1 MTNLENELHRLEKPE
16 PREGFRIEAKNR
28 LMQQIVFQGN
38 ESWFKSLLKKFG
50 PIAPSRHFA
59 QMARVRLLN
68 QADVLGRP
76 VTAWWVFAKRF
87 AASTLVM
94 TLAVTTTL
102 FFVDG
107 KQQVVASGNTY
118 LEVITGAASLK
129 RAAAIEWITI
139 TAQTQLSVGD
149 LVRIEDDSTA
159 LVHFF
164 DDSELR
170 LAENSLILLSRVES
184 SPAYSRQG
192 IIEVSLHQGRAWVQ
206 TLNVDDG
213 FAKFTVVTPNSILST
228 TNAAFDV
235 FANPFEST
243 HVRVFKHNVNVRA
256 LHPESREVYAS
267 GRLNN
272 YQQMTLENNAFA
284 RATTTDL
291 NSVVPILDLAE
302 NDLQAEW
309 VINNLSLD
317 RSHITEI
324 SERDL
329 NNLRASTGT
338 LPGQLLYPLKR
349 AKEHLSMAFSFG
361 EASETNTYVDMANQR
376 INEAIVLIQSGDIE
390 KAKLALV
397 EYQNIVQQLIDGTFE
412 VVDLTQ
418 VSTQILATHQKT
430 LVAALPGD
438 AQIGIVNK
446 VLNRTE
452 EMFAEDAT
460 KLIEVRLQNAVESM
474 VQVQD
479 LLIAENAS
487 GVKEAL
493 IDHDLLFVDLLGEVD
508 QFDDEEKKALYN
520 QILEAQNE
528 QQRVLNEMVRG
539 LSAEADTQLVALFSA
554 LDSSVKEEIEKTT
567 ALARP
572 LSPDFVLSQVV
583 VLTIDKKVN
592 EFIEKVHIYSTYQG
606 QKNQINRL
614 LRKNPQHASDPEFL
628 TKVRDLLNERAS
640 EVVNL
645 KILELSRKEAVL
657 KGKAVQRRIDAA
669 RRGRR

>member
-1 MTNLENELHRLEKPE
+1 MTNLENDIRRLSKPE
-16 PREGFRIEAKNR
+16 PSVKFCQEAKAR
-28 LMQQIVFQGN
+28 LMYQVAFESN
-38 ESWFKSLLKKFG
+38 ESWFKNLLKKFG
-50 PIAPSRHFA
+50 SIAPSRHFA
-59 QMARVRLLN
+59 QMARVRLMN
-68 QADVLGRP
+68 QTSLGRP
-76 VTAWWVFAKRF
+76 VSLWLVFIKRL

-102 FFVDG
+102 FFVGG
-107 KQQVVASGNTY
+107 KQQVVASSNTY
-118 LEVITGAASLK
+118 LEVITGAVSLK
-129 RAAAIEWITI
+129 RAADIEWNTI

-149 LVRIEDDSTA
+149 LIRVEDDSNA

-170 LAENSLILLSRVES
+170 LAEDSLLLLSRVES

-192 IIEVSLHQGRAWVQ
+192 IIEISLHQGRAWIQ

-213 FAKFTVVTPNSILST
+213 FAKFTVVTPNSIITS

-243 HVRVFKHNVNVRA
+243 QVRVFKHNVYVRA

-267 GRLNN
+267 GKLNN
-272 YQQMTLENNAFA
+272 YQQMTLENTAFT
-284 RATTTDL
+284 RASTTDL
-291 NSVVPILDLAE
+291 NSIVPILDLAE
-302 NDLQAEW
+302 GDLQGEW
-309 VINNLSLD
+309 VMNNLNLD
-317 RSHITEI
+317 RSHLTEI

-349 AKEHLSMAFSFG
+349 TREHISLALSFG
-361 EASETNTYVDMANQR
+361 EEAETNTHVDMANQR
-376 INEAIVLIQSGDIE
+376 LNEAIVLIQAGDIE

-397 EYQNIVQQLIDGTFE
+397 EYQTIVQQLIDGTFE
-412 VVDLTQ
+412 VVNLTQ

-430 LVAALPGD
+430 LVAVLPGD

-474 VQVQD
+474 VHVQD
-479 LLIAENAS
+479 LLIAGDPTGA
-487 GVKEAL
+487 KEIL
-493 IDHDLLFVDLLGEVD
+493 IDRDLLFADLLSEVD
-508 QFDDEEKKALYN
+508 QFDDEKKKVLYN
-520 QILEAQNE
+520 QILEAQNDK
-528 QQRVLNEMVRG
+528 QRILNEMVRG
-539 LSAEADTQLVALFSA
+539 LPEEADTQLVALFND
-554 LDSSVKEEIEKTT
+554 LDASVKEEIERTT
-567 ALARP
+567 ALVRP
-572 LSPDFVLSQVV
+572 LSPDVVLSQVV
-583 VLTIDKKVN
+583 VLPIDRKVN
-592 EFIEKVHIYSTYQG
+592 EFIEKVNIYKSYTG

-614 LRKNPQHASDPEFL
+614 LSKNPQHAGNVEFL
-628 TKVRDLLNERAS
+628 TKVRDRLGGRAS

-645 KILELSRKEAVL
+645 KILELSRKLAEQ
-657 KGKAVQRRIDAA
+657 KGKSVQRKIDEA
-669 RRGRR
+669 RRGR